1 MSMGLVLK
9 RFLFSVVAREVI
21 GHRSSTAWPRVWSGA
36 TMSGTNPS
44 DSIEVTVVMPC
55 LNEAETL
62 AVCIRKALDCL
73 SDNGISGEVVVA
85 DNGSTD
91 GSQAIAEAEG
101 ARVVPV
107 EVKGYGNALM
117 GGIDSARGRYV
128 LMGDADDSYD
138 FSALLPFIEKLREG
152 NDLVMGNRF
161 RGGIAPGAMPA
172 LHRYLGNPVLSG
184 LGRLFFRCPVGDF
197 HCGLRGFSREAIWRM
212 KLQTTGMEF
221 ASEMVVKATLLGLRI
236 VEVPTTLSPD
246 GRSRPPHLR
255 SWRDGWR
262 HLRFMLLFSPAW
274 LFLYPGLLL
283 MIVGLGVGGWLLPEA
298 RQLGGATLDVN
309 TLAYS
314 ALAVLLGFQ
323 SVLFAV
329 FTRTFVSTQGL
340 GPDSRTLNKLYR
352 YVTLETGLIVGGVL
366 IVLGLT
372 GSVAATFGW
381 SEVDFG
387 ELNPSEVLRQVIPSV
402 LAIALGFQIVLA
414 SFFLSV
420 LGLKRRG
427 GGE

>member
-1 MSMGLVLK
+1 MPEPS
-9 RFLFSVVAREVI
+9 
-21 GHRSSTAWPRVWSGA
+21 
-36 TMSGTNPS
+36 PS
-44 DSIEVTVVMPC
+44 DSIEVSVVIPC

-62 AVCIRKALDCL
+62 AVCIRKALGCL
-73 SDNGISGEVVVA
+73 SENGISGEVIVA

-107 EVKGYGNALM
+107 EAKGYGNALM
-117 GGIDSARGRYV
+117 GGIEATRGRYV
-128 LMGDADDSYD
+128 IMGDADDSYD
-138 FSALLPFIEKLREG
+138 FSALMPFIEKLRKG

-172 LHRYLGNPVLSG
+172 LHQYLGNPVLSG

-236 VEVPTTLSPD
+236 AEVPTTLSPD

-262 HLRFMLLFSPAW
+262 HLRFMLLFSPGW

-340 GPDSRTLNKLYR
+340 GPESRTLNKLYR